1 MNRQIVG
8 IVFASSVCIIC
19 VYTQMTTTESPLLIN
34 CVNKL
39 TDKVWSQCFETI
51 APKWNLN
58 GTSIGNWTLKQ
69 HCCGNW
75 DSLDCYLKEA
85 KAKCNAEEIAEV
97 EKRINET
104 NNKDESFLNELH
116 TNGKVIVV
124 ISVGDCK
131 KHKYGYHESG
141 CQQMFVNE

>member
-8 IVFASSVCIIC
+8 IVFALSVCIIC

-97 EKRINET
+97 EKFINEAK
-104 NNKDESFLNELH
+104 KDESIIFSVS
-116 TNGKVIVV
+116 TDGIVTES
-124 ISVGDCK
+124 ITAADCK
-131 KHKYGYHESG
+131 KQKYGYHESG
-141 CQQMFVNE
+141 CQQMFVYE